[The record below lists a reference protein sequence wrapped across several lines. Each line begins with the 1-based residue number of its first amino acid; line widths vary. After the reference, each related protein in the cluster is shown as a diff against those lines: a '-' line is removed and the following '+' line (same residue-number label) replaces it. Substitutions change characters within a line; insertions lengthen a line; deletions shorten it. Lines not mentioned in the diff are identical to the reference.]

1 MGETRPADG
10 ADLVDV
16 QRRVLAL
23 AVEDRLAHTGREGPM
38 LLHLRRWDETG
49 HAELL
54 ETGDLAIQGALGC
67 AGLGGTLCG
76 RMAEE
81 DHRPDELV
89 APLSVCPDA
98 EFQLM
103 PLMGRLDPL
112 AWYRHIRCRIR
123 APPSPDRSDAARGRL
138 SGRAII
144 RACQGHEQ
152 YV

>member
-1 MGETRPADG
+1 
-10 ADLVDV
+10 
-16 QRRVLAL
+16 
-23 AVEDRLAHTGREGPM
+23 M